1 MILLFSLFGTN
12 LADYE
17 IVVQRGWRVQVFLS
31 LWEKCTY
38 LNKRRGT
45 ALHVYYCIHIII
57 GTCVPICQFHC
68 KSNWIWIGFSL
79 LVLIYI
85 QNCTKAYKTLII
97 TINLWYILCWFYYC
111 CTPLLEEKV
120 RYYELPTSLPNKFE
134 DISTFVPLIRLP
146 WYICTNSLQARAV
159 QIVPTYIEFHLL
171 VPICVQGAIV
181 PIRQTPR
188 SFSRA

>member
-17 IVVQRGWRVQVFLS
+17 IVVHHWWRVQVFLS
-31 LWEKCTY
+31 ICKKCTY
-38 LNKRRGT
+38 LRKRR
-45 ALHVYYCIHIII
+45 VYYCIHIII

-68 KSNWIWIGFSL
+68 KSNRIWIGFSL

-85 QNCTKAYKTLII
+85 HTCTKAFKTLII
-97 TINLWYILCWFYYC
+97 TLTLWYKSCWLYYC

-120 RYYELPTSLPNKFE
+120 RYYELSTSVPNKFE

-146 WYICTNSLQARAV
+146 WYMCANSLQAWAV
-159 QIVPTYIEFHLL
+159 QIAPTCIEFHLL

-181 PIRQTPR
+181 PIRQAPR